1 MKVEKATVEDAPAI
15 HALIAQCAGNG
26 RMLPRPLGDIY
37 RDIREFYVIRDDAG
51 LVGCG
56 ALVVVWDKLG
66 EIRSVAIRQDARGK
80 GAGSGIVRA
89 CLEEAR
95 ELALP
100 SIFVLTYETDF
111 FGRFGFS
118 FVDKGDL
125 PHKVWSDCVNCPKFP
140 DCDEE
145 AMLLEL

>member
-1 MKVEKATVEDAPAI
+1 MEVEKATVEDAPAI

-37 RDIREFYVIRDDAG
+37 RNIREFYVIRDDDG

-80 GAGSGIVRA
+80 GAGSRIVEA
-89 CLEEAR
+89 CLEEGG

-100 SIFVLTYETDF
+100 SIFVLTYEKEF
-111 FGRFGFS
+111 FARFGFAV
-118 FVDKGDL
+118 VDKAVL